1 MTGVDDFA
9 DRRDVSPSVPS
20 ISIVLAFERA
30 PSIVLD
36 APNESEWI
44 RLRDWLAVHPE
55 IGALYDCALD
65 VLIAWQAKAA

>member
-20 ISIVLAFERA
+20 ITIVLAFERA

-44 RLRDWLAVHPE
+44 RLRDWIGAHPE
-55 IGALYDCALD
+55 IGRIYNVALD
-65 VLIAWQAKAA
+65 ALIEWQGQAA